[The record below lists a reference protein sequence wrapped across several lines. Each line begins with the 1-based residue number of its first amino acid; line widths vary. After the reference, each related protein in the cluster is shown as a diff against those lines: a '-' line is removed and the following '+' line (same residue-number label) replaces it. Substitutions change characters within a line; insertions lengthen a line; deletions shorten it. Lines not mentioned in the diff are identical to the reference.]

1 MKLKIFKK
9 TDDPGIKLSV
19 TAKIA
24 IALSLLISF
33 LMAAVGASVFLQDQ
47 ALFQKNLEEKGWN
60 TLHTV
65 LNLSNASLLSGDRDL
80 MEGLVAKIGAGQDV
94 SHVMVLDSA
103 GGVLAKTA
111 EKQSGAV
118 FNDEDTRQALAAK
131 AERMIIRRDAGGKPA
146 LMDFYTPVNTASG
159 VTAGFLRLGIDLSEL
174 NRHAADTV
182 VNIILITIAAIFAGI
197 FLAALI
203 TKRILQ
209 KPLLDLTAATEK
221 LATGDFSYK
230 VPVRNLDELGNLA
243 TSFNTMSVHLANLIQ
258 SVKSSAADINKS
270 AEQILGRLKS
280 SNRANNRLSQTFDM
294 LKQDTGEQVSILE
307 KAAGL
312 SDHLYNQSKHAM
324 DCILLILSEVN
335 KTVQAGESGLA
346 AVSKINSNMEESHRS
361 LESIFDTLRQL
372 QEQGPQISEAIG
384 FFTGLMDKNKA
395 CVVQVA
401 LHAARTGN
409 EELTRSA
416 EDLHRITED
425 SRHFIGE
432 FSAGLDIVQ
441 NTCRE
446 ASGALGLRLE
456 SLSEEKDTIR
466 KAGQSLENVLRSL
479 LRNKDTIEEIAS
491 SAHKQTASIE
501 DMKRNHSG
509 IIEELNRSMKSSSS
523 AENDAK
529 MQMENLHDIDSLA
542 KKMVRMVDRLN
553 VLSLQFKV

>member
-1 MKLKIFKK
+1 MKLKIFSR
-9 TDDPGIKLSV
+9 TDGPGIKLSV
-19 TAKIA
+19 TTKIA
-24 IALSLLISF
+24 IAMSLLISF
-33 LMAAVGASVFLQDQ
+33 LMAAVGASVLLQNQ
-47 ALFQKNLEEKGWN
+47 ALIQKNLEEKGWH
-60 TLHTV
+60 TMRTV
-65 LNLSNASLLSGDRDL
+65 LNLSSAGLLSGDKDL
-80 MEGLVAKIGAGQDV
+80 MNNLVNKIGADQDI
-94 SHVMVLDSA
+94 SHVMILDSA
-103 GGVLAKTA
+103 GRVLAKTG

-131 AERMIIRRDAGGKPA
+131 TDKMIVRHDAEGKPA
-146 LMDFYTPVNTASG
+146 LMDFYTPIKAASG
-159 VTAGFLRLGIDLSEL
+159 GTAGFLQLGVDLSEL
-174 NRHAADTV
+174 NQHAADTII
-182 VNIILITIAAIFAGI
+182 NIVLITIAAIFAGI

-209 KPLLDLTAATEK
+209 RPLLDLTAATEK

-243 TSFNTMSVHLANLIQ
+243 TAFNTMSVHLANLIQ

-294 LKQDTGEQVSILE
+294 LKQDTGEQVSILK

-312 SDHLYNQSKHAM
+312 SDHLYDQSKHAM
-324 DCILLILSEVN
+324 DCILQILSEVN
-335 KTVQAGESGLA
+335 KTVHAGEGGFA
-346 AVSKINSNMEESHRS
+346 AISKIDSNMEGSCQS
-361 LESIFDTLRQL
+361 LENIFDTLKQL
-372 QEQGPQISEAIG
+372 EDKKPHISETIG
-384 FFTGLMDKNKA
+384 FFAELMEKNKA
-395 CVVQVA
+395 CTVQVA

-416 EDLHRITED
+416 EDLHRITEK
-425 SRHFIGE
+425 SNHFINE
-432 FSAGLDIVQ
+432 LSAELDIIQ
-441 NTCRE
+441 NTCRDS
-446 ASGALGLRLE
+446 ATSLGLRLE
-456 SLSEEKDTIR
+456 SLLEEKDTIR
-466 KAGQSLENVLRSL
+466 KAGESLEKAFHSL
-479 LRNKDTIEEIAS
+479 LRNKDIIEEIAS
-491 SAHKQTASIE
+491 SAHKQAANIE
-501 DMKRNHSG
+501 DIKRNHSG